1 MDLRLGNGLD
11 FHRLVR
17 NPARPLVLGGRIIE
31 SDLAL
36 EGHSDADL
44 ILHAL
49 ADAILG
55 ALAGPDIGE
64 LFPDT
69 DPSLKN
75 MDSAL
80 IIRKALDWARDRG
93 FRLMNVDV
101 TIIGEQ
107 PKIKPHREAIRESL
121 ARLLQLEPDRVGL
134 KATTTERM
142 GFLGRGEGLGCL
154 STALLVKE

>member
-11 FHRLVR
+11 FHRLIQDR
-17 NPARPLVLGGRIIE
+17 NRPLILGGHIIE

-55 ALAGPDIGE
+55 ALAAPDIGE

-69 DPSLKN
+69 DASLKGMN
-75 MDSAL
+75 SAL
-80 IIRKALDWARDRG
+80 ILERAMDHARERG
-93 FRLMNVDV
+93 FSLMNVDNTV
-101 TIIGEQ
+101 IGEQ
-107 PKIKPHREAIRESL
+107 PRIKPHRQAIRESL
-121 ARLLQLEPDRVGL
+121 ARILRIDADRVGL

-142 GFLGRGEGLGCL
+142 GFAGRGEGLGCL
-154 STALLVKE
+154 STALLFRA